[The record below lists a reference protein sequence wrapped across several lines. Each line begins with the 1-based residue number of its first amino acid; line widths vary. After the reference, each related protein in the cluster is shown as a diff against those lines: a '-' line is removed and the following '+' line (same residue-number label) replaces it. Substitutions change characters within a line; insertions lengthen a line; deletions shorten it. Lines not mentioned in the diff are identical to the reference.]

1 MATSQRPDTALVPC
15 AGLGTRLLPM
25 TRVLPKELLPYL
37 DRPLIQHI
45 LEELAEAGLVR
56 VVLVVRP
63 DKDLLRRH
71 LAEPYA
77 HSDRALCPDP
87 FPGGLDLRFVQQ
99 PRADGLA
106 GAQQAARSELPER
119 FLLVFPDQLLA
130 GPPGAAAQLLA
141 ADDGRGSLSALVRV
155 PLSELVYFQ
164 GARGLKLRGTGPLFE
179 VEGVLGEEDSLPGGP
194 DEVRAFG
201 RTILDARFLDFLGPD
216 PADAAFGLAMQAWLR
231 TGRHRALLLSGS
243 PVDLGTRDGY
253 RHYAADGSSLPKGEL
268 VSRGSRPPL

>member
-1 MATSQRPDTALVPC
+1 
-15 AGLGTRLLPM
+15 M

-45 LEELAEAGLVR
+45 LEELAEAGLAR

-71 LAEPYA
+71 LVEPYA
-77 HSDRALCPDP
+77 PSDRALCPDP
-87 FPGGLDLRFVQQ
+87 VPRGLELQFVQQ
-99 PRADGLA
+99 PQADGLA
-106 GAQQAARSELPER
+106 GAVQAARRELPER

-130 GPPGAAAQLLA
+130 GPPGAAAQLMA
-141 ADDGRGSLSALVRV
+141 ADDGHGSLSALVRV
-155 PLSELVYFQ
+155 PRPELVYFQ
-164 GARGLKLRGTGPLFE
+164 GARGLRLRGAGPVFE
-179 VEGVLGEEDSLPGGP
+179 VEGVLGEEDSLPGGH

-201 RTILDARFLDFLGPD
+201 RTILEARFLDFLGAD

-253 RHYAADGSSLPKGEL
+253 RHYAAGGSSLPKGEL